1 MRKIYIRQVI
11 SPQDTCVVEI
21 RIEVL
26 VCIVTMVI
34 ILKLTVVLKHYI
46 NYHECSPTPDVY
58 LLIGVC
64 SDHYNNG
71 GEYFGGV
78 FISSYSG
85 FDGNWICWGSPLLI
99 SILSFWNS
107 TSLYVCLYWW

>member
-1 MRKIYIRQVI
+1 MAEMIIV
-11 SPQDTCVVEI
+11 D
-21 RIEVL
+21 L
-26 VCIVTMVI
+26 VCFVTTVT
-34 ILKLTVVLKHYI
+34 ILKLILVLKHYN

-58 LLIGVC
+58 LLIGIC

-78 FISSYSG
+78 FISSYSA

-99 SILSFWNS
+99 SILSFWNY
-107 TSLYVCLYWW
+107 T

>member
-1 MRKIYIRQVI
+1 M
-11 SPQDTCVVEI
+11 VVNGLQK
-21 RIEVL
+21 L
-26 VCIVTMVI
+26 VCMPNMVI
-34 ILKLTVVLKHYI
+34 ILHITVVLKHYI
-46 NYHECSPTPDVY
+46 NYHESSPTPDVY

-85 FDGNWICWGSPLLI
+85 FDGNWICWGSP
-99 SILSFWNS
+99 SIINYIIYCLS
-107 TSLYVCLYWW
+107 